1 MIKCNEIVSDVEKY
15 YDTIRSTRDFYLS
28 VETEKLLQIPSYYN
42 ITKELSEAVFDYN
55 KAVYSGEDETA
66 YKLYE
71 KVEALKKKRDDFEEK
86 HGVIRDS
93 FKCKLCKDTGYQGSR
108 RCVCFFDNVTKKCY
122 EELGVSPPR
131 LHGFD
136 EDTLSTKNGLSSTY
150 AKLKV
155 YAENFRIGSK
165 NLIITGK
172 TGTGKSFLA
181 EAIAKKV
188 AENKNVALFLSSVT
202 LNEIAIDNIRS
213 SSPSARIDDRIL
225 QTCDLLVID
234 DLGSEKLLNKIT
246 VENLYTLISARL
258 INQKPFIITTN
269 FTMDELLIRY
279 GDRLFSR
286 LTGKNTVTLT
296 LNGKDLR
303 KA

>member
-15 YDTIRSTRDFYLS
+15 YDSITSARDFYLS
-28 VETEKLLQIPSYYN
+28 VETEKLLKNPNYRD
-42 ITKELSEAVFDYN
+42 ITKKLSETLFDYN
-55 KAVYSGEDETA
+55 KAVFLGDDKKA
-66 YKLYE
+66 KKLYD
-71 KVEALKKKRDDFEEK
+71 EAETLKKERDDYEKK
-86 HGVIRDS
+86 HGVSRDS
-93 FKCKLCKDTGYQGSR
+93 YQCKLCKDTGYIGSD
-108 RCVCFFDNVTKKCY
+108 RCSCFYDNVTKKCY
-122 EELGVSPPR
+122 EELGVQILPLHSFSDDR
-131 LHGFD
+131 LS
-136 EDTLSTKNGLSSTY
+136 EKNGLSPIY
-150 AKLKV
+150 EKLKE
-155 YAENFRIGSK
+155 YAENFKSTSK

-181 EAIAKKV
+181 QAIAKKV
-188 AENKNVALFLSSVT
+188 SENKNIALYITSVS
-202 LNEIAIDNIRS
+202 LNEIAIDNIGSYS
-213 SSPSARIDDRIL
+213 SSTRIDDKIL

-258 INQKPFIITTN
+258 INEKPFIITTN
-269 FTMDELLIRY
+269 FDMEELLARY

-286 LTGKNTVTLT
+286 LTGKNTVTIK